1 MNVHKEIIMT
11 FSFIVESLC
20 GLSIRLT
27 MASSLS
33 NVPSVFSFVE

>member
-20 GLSIRLT
+20 GLSIRET
-27 MASSLS
+27 VISKNEFS
-33 NVPSVFSFVE
+33 NVASISTV